1 MVLSLSHALPQKT
14 IQFTFWKQKVS
25 QRAVRTEQSP
35 CDQSVHGWNRQA
47 AKICSSGL
55 DLNPPT
61 ISARVGVEANV
72 SLAPCAWRFV
82 PFSMKNTHICERLTR
97 GVSLFPPVCCF
108 LDVFRSRFGFAT
120 LPNLYQTI

>member
-55 DLNPPT
+55 EFESTDYFGSSRRGSERFT
-61 ISARVGVEANV
+61 SALR
-72 SLAPCAWRFV
+72 LALRTF
-82 PFSMKNTHICERLTR
+82 FHEKHTYL
-97 GVSLFPPVCCF
+97 
-108 LDVFRSRFGFAT
+108 
-120 LPNLYQTI
+120 